1 MINSAWVFPEAGLSI
16 VPSVPGEGCKEFLR
30 KVMKINLHRLMAEEE
45 EIPFIDGKRRIST
58 GRDLRRVMPFHKH
71 LYFCSLELESSTSG
85 GRGALKDEKTP
96 KQRGRETVVFSE
108 EKKINCI
115 IEAIGSNLN

>member
-30 KVMKINLHRLMAEEE
+30 KGMKKTLHILMAEEE
-45 EIPFIDGKRRIST
+45 EIPFIDGKCRIST
-58 GRDLRRVMPFHKH
+58 GRDLRRVMPFHNY

-96 KQRGRETVVFSE
+96 KQRGRELFFLKKKKKLIVSLRLFVV
-108 EKKINCI
+108 I
-115 IEAIGSNLN
+115 